1 MIKPDHPSA
10 GVSRAGRDSRSEQAA
25 SSSSDPVTTTQT
37 FAPPEARPPVAS
49 PIRVMKFGGTS
60 VGSAARIRRV
70 VGLVADARAN
80 STPVVVVSAVNG
92 TTDRLA
98 EVAELAG
105 RGDAGH
111 ESVTREIAEMHR
123 ELLHALAPTD
133 EAPGL
138 ALRLDAAMDDLRRL
152 ARGVQLLGECT
163 LRTRD
168 WMLSFGELLSSML
181 VAACMRSHGVAAV
194 DVDARELLRTD
205 TRFGGA
211 RVDRQRSRKLVR
223 ARLPGDAGIPVVTG
237 FIASTANGETTT
249 LGRGAS
255 DFTATLLG
263 SMLGAEEVEIWTDVD
278 GVLTADPEAVP
289 EAAPIREITYAELL
303 ELAHFGAQVIC
314 PPAVEPARSAGIRL
328 RIRSTLDPSLP
339 GTLVVT
345 SVRRDPLRPVRGI
358 SATRDVALI
367 RLAGVETVGVTE
379 ASQRIFRALR
389 VADVDSLLF
398 TQDSGAHA
406 LSLAVRGAD
415 AERARAALGTEFR
428 RERESRLVRD
438 PTVEQGFSILAVVGE
453 GMRYTPGVS
462 GKLFSALGAARVNV
476 HAIAQGSSERNI
488 SWVVNA
494 GQEGVALR
502 TVHRAFFSPPDEL
515 EPVRI
520 LLFGAGV
527 VGGAFLDQL
536 AANGEDAM
544 RPHGVQPV
552 LVGIANSRRAA
563 IDLEGL
569 VAGRW
574 RSHLEGGRGDPDQ
587 AFDAVWTG
595 DPLVIVDCTAS
606 ADVSARY
613 AEYLRAGA
621 AVVTA
626 NKIALSGPTGEYTR
640 LMRLAGR
647 GGGLHHGATVGA
659 GLPMV
664 GIIAELRRSGDTV
677 LSLEGTLSGTLTF
690 LMDQLSRGRRFSSA
704 VEEAR
709 RRGIS
714 EPDPREDLGLR
725 DVVRKLVI
733 LARTAGIRIEPSD
746 VDVEPILPEDLL
758 QPGPVRDFIER
769 LPEVDAAMA
778 ERTRAATAQGGRLVC
793 LARVAQGAASVR
805 LEVVPAEQP
814 VARTRGTENLLV
826 VRSRWYADHPM
837 VIQGPGAG
845 PEVTAAGL
853 MTDLVAAAG
862 RVAGRALLR
871 GAQGRESDPL
881 THGAEGNRPSRWKMP

>member
-1 MIKPDHPSA
+1 M
-10 GVSRAGRDSRSEQAA
+10 
-25 SSSSDPVTTTQT
+25 T
-37 FAPPEARPPVAS
+37 FTPTHAPPEASHPAAP

-70 VGLVADARAN
+70 VGLVADARAE
-80 STPVVVVSAVNG
+80 STPVVVVSAVSG
-92 TTDRLA
+92 ITDRL
-98 EVAELAG
+98 VDIAELAG
-105 RGDAGH
+105 RGDPAH
-111 ESVTREIAEMHR
+111 ASVMRGIAEMHR
-123 ELLHALAPTD
+123 ELLDALAPTD
-133 EAPGL
+133 EAPSL

-152 ARGVQLLGECT
+152 ASGAQLLGECT

-168 WMLSFGELLSSML
+168 RMLAFGELLSSML
-181 VAACMRSHGVAAV
+181 VAACMRSHGIAAV
-194 DVDARELLRTD
+194 DVDAREILRTD
-205 TRFGGA
+205 TRFGAA
-211 RVDRQRSRKLVR
+211 RVDQRSSRRLVR
-223 ARLPGDAGIPVVTG
+223 ARLPGNAGIPVVTG
-237 FIASTANGETTT
+237 FIASTAEGETTT

-255 DFTATLLG
+255 DYTATLLG
-263 SMLGAEEVEIWTDVD
+263 SMLGAAEVEIWTDVD
-278 GVLTADPEAVP
+278 GVLTADPRAVP
-289 EAAPIREITYAELL
+289 EAAPVREITYAELL

-339 GTLVVT
+339 GTLVVA
-345 SVRRDPLRPVRGI
+345 SLPSDPLRPVRGI
-358 SATRDVALI
+358 SATRDVAVI
-367 RLAGVETVGVTE
+367 RLAGVEAVGVTE

-398 TQDSGAHA
+398 TQDSSAHSV
-406 LSLAVRGAD
+406 SLAVRGGD
-415 AERARAALGTEFR
+415 AERARAALGAEFR

-438 PTVEQGFSILAVVGE
+438 LAVEQGFSILAVVGE
-453 GMRYTPGVS
+453 GMRDTPGVS
-462 GKLFSALGAARVNV
+462 GKLFSALGAAKVNV

-494 GQEGVALR
+494 GQEGLALR
-502 TVHRAFFSPPDEL
+502 TVHRAFFAQPDEL

-520 LLFGAGV
+520 LVLGAGG

-536 AANGEDAM
+536 AANGDDAM
-544 RPHGVQPV
+544 RPHGIQPV
-552 LVGIANSRRAA
+552 LVGISNSRSAA
-563 IDLEGL
+563 TDLEGFE
-569 VAGRW
+569 AGRW
-574 RSHLEGGRGDPDQ
+574 RSHLEGGRGDPVQ

-595 DPLVIVDCTAS
+595 DPLVVVDCTAS
-606 ADVSARY
+606 ATVSARY
-613 AEYLRAGA
+613 ADYLRAGA

-626 NKIALSGPTGEYTR
+626 NKIALSGPIEEYAT

-664 GIIAELRRSGDTV
+664 DIIAELRRSGDTV
-677 LSLEGTLSGTLTF
+677 TSLEGTLSGTLTF
-690 LMDQLSRGRRFSSA
+690 LLDELSRGRRFSSA

-725 DVVRKLVI
+725 DVIRKLVI
-733 LARTAGIRIEPSD
+733 LARTAGLPIEPSD
-746 VDVEPILPEDLL
+746 VDVEPILPERLL
-758 QPGPVRDFIER
+758 RAGPVHEFIGR
-769 LPEVDAAMA
+769 LSGLDGEMA
-778 ERTRAATAQGGRLVC
+778 ERTRAAAAEGGRLVC
-793 LARVAQGAASVR
+793 VARVAPGSASVR
-805 LEVVPAEQP
+805 LEVMPAEQP

-826 VRSRWYADHPM
+826 IRSRWYADHPM

-862 RVAGRALLR
+862 RVAGRA
-871 GAQGRESDPL
+871 GQGQRRTSSPRSGL
-881 THGAEGNRPSRWKMP
+881 TA

>member
-1 MIKPDHPSA
+1 
-10 GVSRAGRDSRSEQAA
+10 
-25 SSSSDPVTTTQT
+25 
-37 FAPPEARPPVAS
+37 
-49 PIRVMKFGGTS
+49 MKFGGTS

-70 VGLVADARAN
+70 VGLVADARAS
-80 STPVVVVSAVNG
+80 STPVVVVSAVHG
-92 TTDRLA
+92 TTDRLV

-105 RGDAGH
+105 RGDAAH
-111 ESVTREIAEMHR
+111 EAVTQEIAAMHR

-181 VAACMRSHGVAAV
+181 VAACMRSHGIAAV
-194 DVDARELLRTD
+194 AVDARELLRTD
-205 TRFGGA
+205 TRFGAA
-211 RVDRQRSRKLVR
+211 RVDRQRSRELVR
-223 ARLPGDAGIPVVTG
+223 ARLPGDAGVPVVTG
-237 FIASTANGETTT
+237 FIASTAAGETTT

-255 DFTATLLG
+255 DYTATLLG
-263 SMLGAEEVEIWTDVD
+263 SMLGAAEVEIWTDVD
-278 GVLTADPEAVP
+278 GVLTADPQAVP
-289 EAAPIREITYAELL
+289 EAAPAREITYAELL

-328 RIRSTLDPSLP
+328 RIRSTLDPALP

-345 SVRRDPLRPVRGI
+345 SVQRDPLRPVRGI

-398 TQDSGAHA
+398 TQDTGAHA

-415 AERARAALGTEFR
+415 AERARAALATEFR

-488 SWVVNA
+488 SWVVTA

-520 LLFGAGV
+520 LVLGAGG
-527 VGGAFLDQL
+527 VGGAFLDQF
-536 AANGEDAM
+536 AASGDDAM
-544 RPHGVQPV
+544 RPHGIQPV
-552 LVGIANSRRAA
+552 LVGISNSRKAA
-563 IDLEGL
+563 TDLEGL

-574 RSHLEGGRGDPDQ
+574 RSHVEKGRGDPDR
-587 AFDAVWTG
+587 AFEAVWTG
-595 DPLVIVDCTAS
+595 DPLVVVDCTAS
-606 ADVSARY
+606 ATVAACY
-613 AEYLRAGA
+613 ADYLRAGA

-626 NKIALSGPTGEYTR
+626 NKLPLSGPFEEYAT
-640 LMRLAGR
+640 LMSLAGR
-647 GGGLHHGATVGA
+647 GGGLHHGTTVGA

-664 GIIAELRRSGDTV
+664 RMIADLRRSGDTV
-677 LSLEGTLSGTLTF
+677 ISLEGTLSGTLTF
-690 LMDQLSRGRRFSSA
+690 LMDQLSRERRFSSA

-733 LARTAGIRIEPSD
+733 LARTAGIPMEPSD
-746 VDVEPILPEDLL
+746 VDVEPILPERLL
-758 QPGPVRDFIER
+758 QPGPVGDFIER
-769 LPEVDAAMA
+769 LSELDADMA
-778 ERTRAATAQGGRLVC
+778 GRTRAAAAQGGRLVC

-814 VARTRGTENLLV
+814 AARTRGTENLLV
-826 VRSRWYADHPM
+826 IRSRWYADHPM

-862 RVAGRALLR
+862 RVAGRA
-871 GAQGRESDPL
+871 GQGRRRTTSL
-881 THGAEGNRPSRWKMP
+881 RSGLSK

>member
-1 MIKPDHPSA
+1 MIKPDHP
-10 GVSRAGRDSRSEQAA
+10 
-25 SSSSDPVTTTQT
+25 
-37 FAPPEARPPVAS
+37 S

-70 VGLVADARAN
+70 VGLVADARAT
-80 STPVVVVSAVNG
+80 STPVVVVSAVDG
-92 TTDRLA
+92 TTDRLV

-111 ESVTREIAEMHR
+111 ASVTREIAEMHR

-138 ALRLDAAMDDLRRL
+138 ALRLDAAMDVLRRL
-152 ARGVQLLGECT
+152 ASGAQLLGECT

-205 TRFGGA
+205 TRFGAA
-211 RVDRQRSRKLVR
+211 RVDRQRSRELVR
-223 ARLPGDAGIPVVTG
+223 ARLPGDAGVPVVTG
-237 FIASTANGETTT
+237 FIASTAAGETTT

-255 DFTATLLG
+255 DYTATLLG
-263 SMLGAEEVEIWTDVD
+263 SMLGAAEVEIWTDVD

-289 EAAPIREITYAELL
+289 DAAPVREITYAELL

-345 SVRRDPLRPVRGI
+345 SVQRDPLRPVRGI

-367 RLAGVETVGVTE
+367 RLAGVETVGATE

-406 LSLAVRGAD
+406 LSLAVRSAD
-415 AERARAALGTEFR
+415 AERARAALATEFR

-520 LLFGAGV
+520 LVLGAGG
-527 VGGAFLDQL
+527 VGGAFLDQF
-536 AANGEDAM
+536 AASGDDAM

-552 LVGIANSRRAA
+552 LVGISNSRKAA
-563 IDLEGL
+563 TDLEGL

-574 RSHLEGGRGDPDQ
+574 RSHVERGRGDPDR
-587 AFDAVWTG
+587 AFEAVWTG
-595 DPLVIVDCTAS
+595 DPLVVVDCTAS
-606 ADVSARY
+606 ATVAACY
-613 AEYLRAGA
+613 ADYLRAGA

-626 NKIALSGPTGEYTR
+626 NKLPLSGPFEEYAT

-647 GGGLHHGATVGA
+647 GGGLHHGTTVGA

-664 GIIAELRRSGDTV
+664 RMIADLRRSGDTV
-677 LSLEGTLSGTLTF
+677 ISLEGTLSGTLTF

-733 LARTAGIRIEPSD
+733 LARTAGIPLEPSD
-746 VDVEPILPEDLL
+746 VDVEPILPERLL
-758 QPGPVRDFIER
+758 QPGPVREFIER
-769 LPEVDAAMA
+769 LSGLDAEMA
-778 ERTRAATAQGGRLVC
+778 ERSRAATAQGGRLVC
-793 LARVAQGAASVR
+793 LARVAQGVASVR
-805 LEVVPAEQP
+805 LEVVPEDQP
-814 VARTRGTENLLV
+814 AARTRGTENLLV
-826 VRSRWYADHPM
+826 IRSRWYADHPM

-862 RVAGRALLR
+862 RVAGRA
-871 GAQGRESDPL
+871 GQGQRRTSLPRSGL
-881 THGAEGNRPSRWKMP
+881 ST

>member
-1 MIKPDHPSA
+1 
-10 GVSRAGRDSRSEQAA
+10 
-25 SSSSDPVTTTQT
+25 
-37 FAPPEARPPVAS
+37 
-49 PIRVMKFGGTS
+49 MKFGGTS

-70 VGLVADARAN
+70 VRLIADARAS
-80 STPVVVVSAVNG
+80 STPVVVVSAVDG

-105 RGDAGH
+105 RGDSGH
-111 ESVTREIAEMHR
+111 ASVTREIAEIHR
-123 ELLHALAPTD
+123 ELLHALAPAD

-138 ALRLDAAMDDLRRL
+138 SLRLDAAMDDLRRL
-152 ARGVQLLGECT
+152 ANGAQLLGECT

-205 TRFGGA
+205 TRFGAG
-211 RVDRQRSRKLVR
+211 RVDRQRSRELVR

-237 FIASTANGETTT
+237 FIASTADGQTTT

-255 DFTATLLG
+255 DYTATLLG
-263 SMLGAEEVEIWTDVD
+263 SMLGAAEVEIWTDVD

-289 EAAPIREITYAELL
+289 EAAPVREITYAELL

-345 SVRRDPLRPVRGI
+345 SVLRDPLRPVRGI

-367 RLAGVETVGVTE
+367 RLAGVETVGATE
-379 ASQRIFRALR
+379 ASQRIFRALG

-428 RERESRLVRD
+428 RERELRLVRD
-438 PTVEQGFSILAVVGE
+438 PSVEQGFSILAVVGE

-462 GKLFSALGAARVNV
+462 GKLFSALGAAKVNV

-488 SWVVNA
+488 SWVVSA

-502 TVHRAFFSPPDEL
+502 TVHRAFFAQPDEL

-520 LLFGAGV
+520 LVLGAGG
-527 VGGAFLDQL
+527 VGAAFLGQL
-536 AANGEDAM
+536 AANGDDAM
-544 RPHGVQPV
+544 RAHGIRPV
-552 LVGIANSRRAA
+552 LVGISNSRTAA
-563 IDLEGL
+563 TDLEGL
-569 VAGRW
+569 VPGRW
-574 RSHLEGGRGDPDQ
+574 RSHLERGGADPVQ
-587 AFDAVWTG
+587 VFGAIWTG
-595 DPLVIVDCTAS
+595 DPLVVVDCTAS
-606 ADVSARY
+606 AEVSARY

-626 NKIALSGPTGEYTR
+626 NKIPLSGPAEEYAT
-640 LMRLAGR
+640 LMNLAGR
-647 GGGLHHGATVGA
+647 GGGLHHGTTVGA

-664 GIIAELRRSGDTV
+664 HMIADLRRSGDTV
-677 LSLEGTLSGTLTF
+677 TSLEGSLSGTLTF
-690 LMDQLSRGRRFSSA
+690 LMDELSRGRRFSSA

-733 LARTAGIRIEPSD
+733 LGRAAGIRIEPSD
-746 VDVEPILPEDLL
+746 VDVEPILPERLL
-758 QPGPVRDFIER
+758 RPGPVREFIER
-769 LPEVDAAMA
+769 LSELDAEMA
-778 ERTRAATAQGGRLVC
+778 ERIRAASAQGGRLVC
-793 LARVAQGAASVR
+793 LARVASGSASVR
-805 LEVVPAEQP
+805 LEVVPADQP
-814 VARTRGTENLLV
+814 AARTRGTENLLV
-826 VRSRWYADHPM
+826 IRSRWYADHPM

-862 RVAGRALLR
+862 RVAGRA
-871 GAQGRESDPL
+871 GQGRRRASS
-881 THGAEGNRPSRWKMP
+881 SRSGVST

>member
-1 MIKPDHPSA
+1 MIKPDHP
-10 GVSRAGRDSRSEQAA
+10 
-25 SSSSDPVTTTQT
+25 
-37 FAPPEARPPVAS
+37 

-70 VGLVADARAN
+70 VGLVADARVT

-92 TTDRLA
+92 TTDRLV

-105 RGDAGH
+105 RGDPAH
-111 ESVTREIAEMHR
+111 ASVTREIAETHR
-123 ELLHALAPTD
+123 ELLHALAPAD
-133 EAPGL
+133 EAARL

-152 ARGVQLLGECT
+152 ASGAQLLGECT

-168 WMLSFGELLSSML
+168 WMLSFGERLSSML

-205 TRFGGA
+205 TRFGAA
-211 RVDRQRSRKLVR
+211 RVDRQRSRELVR
-223 ARLPGDAGIPVVTG
+223 ARLPGDAGVPVVTG
-237 FIASTANGETTT
+237 FIASTARGETTT

-255 DFTATLLG
+255 DYTATLLG
-263 SMLGAEEVEIWTDVD
+263 SMLGAAEVEIWTDVD

-289 EAAPIREITYAELL
+289 EAAPVREITYAELL
-303 ELAHFGAQVIC
+303 ELAHFGARVIC

-462 GKLFSALGAARVNV
+462 GKLFSALGAANVNV

-520 LLFGAGV
+520 LVLGAGG
-527 VGGAFLDQL
+527 VGGAFLDQF
-536 AANGEDAM
+536 AASGDDAL

-552 LVGIANSRRAA
+552 LVGISDSRRAA
-563 IDLEGL
+563 TDLEGL
-569 VAGRW
+569 AAGRW
-574 RSHLEGGRGDPDQ
+574 RSHLEAGRGDPDR
-587 AFDAVWTG
+587 AFEAVWTG
-595 DPLVIVDCTAS
+595 DPLVVVDCTAS
-606 ADVSARY
+606 ATVAASY
-613 AEYLRAGA
+613 ADYLRAGA

-626 NKIALSGPTGEYTR
+626 NKIALSGSTEEYTT
-640 LMRLAGR
+640 LMRLGGR
-647 GGGLHHGATVGA
+647 GGGLHHGTTVGA

-664 GIIAELRRSGDTV
+664 RMIAELRRSGDTV
-677 LSLEGTLSGTLTF
+677 ISLEGTLSGTLTF
-690 LMDQLSRGRRFSSA
+690 LMDQLSRGRGFSSA

-733 LARTAGIRIEPSD
+733 LARTAGIRMEPSD
-746 VDVEPILPEDLL
+746 VDVEPILPERLL
-758 QPGPVRDFIER
+758 RPGPVREFIER
-769 LPEVDAAMA
+769 LSELDAEMA
-778 ERTRAATAQGGRLVC
+778 ERTRAAAAQGGRLVC
-793 LARVAQGAASVR
+793 LARVARDAASVR
-805 LEVVPAEQP
+805 LEVVPADRP
-814 VARTRGTENLLV
+814 AARTRGTENLLV
-826 VRSRWYADHPM
+826 IRSRWYADHPM

-853 MTDLVAAAG
+853 MTDLVTAAG
-862 RVAGRALLR
+862 RVAGQA
-871 GAQGRESDPL
+871 GRDRRRS
-881 THGAEGNRPSRWKMP
+881 S

>member
-1 MIKPDHPSA
+1 MTSTPA
-10 GVSRAGRDSRSEQAA
+10 L
-25 SSSSDPVTTTQT
+25 
-37 FAPPEARPPVAS
+37 APPEMDRPIAP

-70 VGLVADARAN
+70 VALVADARAD
-80 STPVVVVSAVNG
+80 STPVVVVSAVHG
-92 TTDRLA
+92 TTDRLV

-111 ESVTREIAEMHR
+111 ASVTREIAEMHR
-123 ELLHALAPTD
+123 ELLYALAPAD
-133 EAPGL
+133 EASGL
-138 ALRLDAAMDDLRRL
+138 ALRLDAAMDDLGRL
-152 ARGVQLLGECT
+152 ARGAQLLGECT

-181 VAACMRSHGVAAV
+181 VAACMRSHGIAAV
-194 DVDARELLRTD
+194 DMDARELFRTD
-205 TRFGGA
+205 TRFGAA
-211 RVDRQRSRKLVR
+211 RVDRQRSRELVC

-237 FIASTANGETTT
+237 FIASTAKGETTT

-255 DFTATLLG
+255 DYTATLLG
-263 SMLGAEEVEIWTDVD
+263 SMLGAAEVEIWTDVD
-278 GVLTADPEAVP
+278 GVLTADPQAVP
-289 EAAPIREITYAELL
+289 EAAPAREITYAELL

-345 SVRRDPLRPVRGI
+345 SVQRDPLRPVRGI

-406 LSLAVRGAD
+406 LSFAVRGAD
-415 AERARAALGTEFR
+415 AERARAALGAEFR

-520 LLFGAGV
+520 LVLGAGV
-527 VGGAFLDQL
+527 VGGAFLDQF
-536 AANGEDAM
+536 AANGDDAM
-544 RPHGVQPV
+544 RAHGIQPV
-552 LVGIANSRRAA
+552 LVGISNSRKAA
-563 IDLEGL
+563 TDLEGL

-574 RSHLEGGRGDPDQ
+574 RSHLEGGRGDPVR
-587 AFDAVWTG
+587 AFEAVWTG
-595 DPLVIVDCTAS
+595 DPLVVVDCTAS
-606 ADVSARY
+606 ATVAERY
-613 AEYLRAGA
+613 ADYLRAGA

-626 NKIALSGPTGEYTR
+626 NKIPLSGPIEEYAT
-640 LMRLAGR
+640 LMSLGGR
-647 GGGLHHGATVGA
+647 GGGLHHGTTVGA

-664 GIIAELRRSGDTV
+664 RMIAELRRSGDTV
-677 LSLEGTLSGTLTF
+677 TSLEGTLSGTLTF
-690 LMDQLSRGRRFSSA
+690 LMDRLSRGRRFSSA

-733 LARTAGIRIEPSD
+733 LARTAGIRIESSD
-746 VDVEPILPEDLL
+746 VKVEPILPERLL
-758 QPGPVRDFIER
+758 RPGPVREFIER
-769 LPEVDAAMA
+769 LSGLDAEMA
-778 ERTRAATAQGGRLVC
+778 ERARAAAAKGGRLVC
-793 LARVAQGAASVR
+793 RARVAAGAASVR

-826 VRSRWYADHPM
+826 IRSRWYADHPM

-862 RVAGRALLR
+862 RVAGRAGQDR
-871 GAQGRESDPL
+871 RRVS
-881 THGAEGNRPSRWKMP
+881 

>member
-1 MIKPDHPSA
+1 
-10 GVSRAGRDSRSEQAA
+10 
-25 SSSSDPVTTTQT
+25 
-37 FAPPEARPPVAS
+37 
-49 PIRVMKFGGTS
+49 MKFGGTS

-105 RGDAGH
+105 RGDVGH

-552 LVGIANSRRAA
+552 LVGIANSRSAA

-881 THGAEGNRPSRWKMP
+881 TRGAEGNRPSRWKMP

>member
-1 MIKPDHPSA
+1 
-10 GVSRAGRDSRSEQAA
+10 
-25 SSSSDPVTTTQT
+25 
-37 FAPPEARPPVAS
+37 
-49 PIRVMKFGGTS
+49 MKFGGTS

-70 VGLVADARAN
+70 VALVADARAD
-80 STPVVVVSAVNG
+80 STPVVVVSAVHG

-111 ESVTREIAEMHR
+111 ASVTREIAEMHR
-123 ELLHALAPTD
+123 ELLHALAPAD

-138 ALRLDAAMDDLRRL
+138 ALRLDAAMEDLGRL

-181 VAACMRSHGVAAV
+181 VAACMRSHGIAAV

-205 TRFGGA
+205 TRFGAA
-211 RVDRQRSRKLVR
+211 RVDRQRSRELVR

-237 FIASTANGETTT
+237 FIASTAKGETTT

-255 DFTATLLG
+255 DYTATLLG
-263 SMLGAEEVEIWTDVD
+263 SMLGAAEVEIWTDVD
-278 GVLTADPEAVP
+278 GVLTADPRAVP
-289 EAAPIREITYAELL
+289 EAAPAREITYAELL

-314 PPAVEPARSAGIRL
+314 PPAVEPARSGGIRL

-345 SVRRDPLRPVRGI
+345 SVQRDPLRPVRGI

-367 RLAGVETVGVTE
+367 RLAGVETVGATE

-406 LSLAVRGAD
+406 LSFAVRGAD
-415 AERARAALGTEFR
+415 AERARAALGAEFR

-520 LLFGAGV
+520 LVLGTGG

-536 AANGEDAM
+536 AANGDDAM
-544 RPHGVQPV
+544 RPHGIQPV
-552 LVGIANSRRAA
+552 LVGISDSRKAA
-563 IDLEGL
+563 TDLEGL
-569 VAGRW
+569 VAGGW
-574 RSHLEGGRGDPDQ
+574 RAHLEEGCGDPAQ
-587 AFDAVWTG
+587 AFEAVWTG
-595 DPLVIVDCTAS
+595 DPLVVVDCTAS
-606 ADVSARY
+606 AAVSVRY

-626 NKIALSGPTGEYTR
+626 NKIPLSGPIEEHAT
-640 LMRLAGR
+640 LMRLAAR
-647 GGGLHHGATVGA
+647 GGGLHHGTTVGA

-664 GIIAELRRSGDTV
+664 RSIAELARSGDAVT
-677 LSLEGTLSGTLTF
+677 SLDGTLSGTLTF
-690 LMDQLSRGRRFSSA
+690 LMDELHRGRRFSSA

-733 LARTAGIRIEPSD
+733 LARTAGMRMEPSD
-746 VDVEPILPEDLL
+746 VEVEPILPERLL
-758 QPGPVRDFIER
+758 RPGPVGEFIER
-769 LPEVDAAMA
+769 LSGLDAEMA
-778 ERTRAATAQGGRLVC
+778 ERARAAAAKGGRLVC
-793 LARVAQGAASVR
+793 RARVAPGAASVR

-826 VRSRWYADHPM
+826 IRSRWYADHPI

-853 MTDLVAAAG
+853 MTDLVVAAG
-862 RVAGRALLR
+862 RVANRA
-871 GAQGRESDPL
+871 GQGRRRAS
-881 THGAEGNRPSRWKMP
+881 

>member
-1 MIKPDHPSA
+1 
-10 GVSRAGRDSRSEQAA
+10 
-25 SSSSDPVTTTQT
+25 
-37 FAPPEARPPVAS
+37 
-49 PIRVMKFGGTS
+49 MKFGGTS

-70 VGLVADARAN
+70 VGLVADARAT

-92 TTDRLA
+92 TTDRLV

-111 ESVTREIAEMHR
+111 EAVTQEIAEMHL
-123 ELLHALAPTD
+123 ELLRALAPAD

-205 TRFGGA
+205 TRFGAA
-211 RVDRQRSRKLVR
+211 RVDRRRSRELVR
-223 ARLPGDAGIPVVTG
+223 ARLPGDAGVPVVTG
-237 FIASTANGETTT
+237 FIASTAKGETTT

-255 DFTATLLG
+255 DYTATLLG
-263 SMLGAEEVEIWTDVD
+263 SMLGAAEVEIWTDVD

-289 EAAPIREITYAELL
+289 EAAPVREITYAELL

-345 SVRRDPLRPVRGI
+345 AVQRDPLRPVRGI

-367 RLAGVETVGVTE
+367 RLAGVETVGATE

-415 AERARAALGTEFR
+415 AERARAALGAEFR

-488 SWVVNA
+488 SWVVNE

-520 LLFGAGV
+520 LVVGAGV
-527 VGGAFLDQL
+527 VGGAFLDQF
-536 AANGEDAM
+536 AANGDDAM
-544 RPHGVQPV
+544 RAHGIQPV
-552 LVGIANSRRAA
+552 LVGITNSRRAA
-563 IDLEGL
+563 TDLEGL
-569 VAGRW
+569 VAGQW
-574 RSHLEGGRGDPDQ
+574 RSRLEGGRGDPVR
-587 AFDAVWTG
+587 AFEAVWTG
-595 DPLVIVDCTAS
+595 DPLVVVDCTAS
-606 ADVSARY
+606 AAVAASY
-613 AEYLRAGA
+613 SEYLRAGA

-626 NKIALSGPTGEYTR
+626 NKIALSGPIEQYAT
-640 LMRLAGR
+640 LMRLGVR
-647 GGGLHHGATVGA
+647 GGGLHHGTTVGA

-664 GIIAELRRSGDTV
+664 RMIAELRRSGDTV
-677 LSLEGTLSGTLTF
+677 ISLEGTLSGTLTF

-733 LARTAGIRIEPSD
+733 LARTAGMRIEPSD
-746 VDVEPILPEDLL
+746 VDVEPILPEGLL
-758 QPGPVRDFIER
+758 QPGPVRDFVER

-778 ERTRAATAQGGRLVC
+778 ERTRAAAAQGGRLVC

-805 LEVVPAEQP
+805 LEVVPADRP
-814 VARTRGTENLLV
+814 AARTRGTENLLV
-826 VRSRWYADHPM
+826 IRSRWYADHPM

-862 RVAGRALLR
+862 RVAGRA
-871 GAQGRESDPL
+871 GQGQRR
-881 THGAEGNRPSRWKMP
+881 T

>member
-10 GVSRAGRDSRSEQAA
+10 GVSRGGRDSRSEQAA

-105 RGDAGH
+105 RGDVGH

-303 ELAHFGAQVIC
+303 ELAHFGARVIC

>member
-1 MIKPDHPSA
+1 
-10 GVSRAGRDSRSEQAA
+10 
-25 SSSSDPVTTTQT
+25 
-37 FAPPEARPPVAS
+37 
-49 PIRVMKFGGTS
+49 MKFGGTS

-70 VGLVADARAN
+70 VGLVANARAD
-80 STPVVVVSAVNG
+80 STPVVVVSAVGGITN
-92 TTDRLA
+92 RLV
-98 EVAELAG
+98 EVASLAG

-111 ESVTREIAEMHR
+111 AAVTRGIEEVHR
-123 ELLHALAPTD
+123 ELLHALAPAD
-133 EAPGL
+133 EMPGL
-138 ALRLDAAMDDLRRL
+138 ALRLNAALDELRRL
-152 ARGVQLLGECT
+152 ASGTQLLGECT

-168 WMLSFGELLSSML
+168 RILSFGELLSSML
-181 VAACMRSHGVAAV
+181 VAACMRSHGITAV
-194 DVDARELLRTD
+194 DVDARELFRTD
-205 TRFGGA
+205 GRFGAA
-211 RVDRQRSRKLVR
+211 RVDRQVSLKMVR

-237 FIASTANGETTT
+237 FIASTAEGETTT

-255 DFTATLLG
+255 DYTATLLG
-263 SMLGAEEVEIWTDVD
+263 SMLGAAEVEIWTDVD
-278 GVLTADPEAVP
+278 GVLTADPQAVP
-289 EAAPIREITYAELL
+289 EAAPVREISYEELL
-303 ELAHFGAQVIC
+303 ELAHFGAKVIC
-314 PPAVEPARSAGIRL
+314 PPAVEPARRAGTLL

-339 GTLVVT
+339 GTLVVA
-345 SVRRDPLRPVRGI
+345 SLPSDPLRPVRGI
-358 SATRDVALI
+358 SATRDVAVI
-367 RLAGVETVGVTE
+367 RLAGVEAVGVTE

-398 TQDSGAHA
+398 TQDSSAHSV
-406 LSLAVRGAD
+406 SLAVRGAD
-415 AERARAALGTEFR
+415 AGRARAALGAEFR

-438 PTVEQGFSILAVVGE
+438 LAVEQGFSILAVVGE
-453 GMRYTPGVS
+453 GMRDTPGIT
-462 GKLFSALGAARVNV
+462 GKLFSALGAAKVNV

-488 SWVVNA
+488 SWVVSA

-502 TVHRAFFSPPDEL
+502 TVHRAFFSPADEL

-520 LLFGAGV
+520 LVLGAGG

-536 AANGEDAM
+536 AANGDDAM
-544 RPHGVQPV
+544 RPHGIQPV
-552 LVGIANSRRAA
+552 LVGISNSRKAA
-563 IDLEGL
+563 TDLEGL

-574 RSHLEGGRGDPDQ
+574 RAHLDGGCGDPVG
-587 AFDAVWTG
+587 AFEAVCTG
-595 DPLVIVDCTAS
+595 DPLVVVDCTAS
-606 ADVSARY
+606 AAVSARY

-626 NKIALSGPTGEYTR
+626 NKIPLSGPIEEYAT

-647 GGGLHHGATVGA
+647 GGGLHHGTTVGA

-664 GIIAELRRSGDTV
+664 RMIAELGRSGDTV
-677 LSLEGTLSGTLTF
+677 TSLEGTLSGTLTF
-690 LMDQLSRGRRFSSA
+690 LMDELHRGRRFSSA

-746 VDVEPILPEDLL
+746 VDVEPILPERLL
-758 QPGPVRDFIER
+758 QPGSVREFIER
-769 LPEVDAAMA
+769 LSGLDAEMA
-778 ERTRAATAQGGRLVC
+778 ERTRAAAAQGGRLVC
-793 LARVAQGAASVR
+793 RARVAPGAASVR

-826 VRSRWYADHPM
+826 IRSRWYADHPI

-862 RVAGRALLR
+862 RVANRA
-871 GAQGRESDPL
+871 GQGRRRASSPRL
-881 THGAEGNRPSRWKMP
+881 RLSIS